1 MNTQTTDDLVEKAIN
16 RAKIWQDRAN
26 ELLTH
31 EEKGIQEQMMRL
43 LSHPMDKVVLTKM
56 IDQSFRSHDSKRVA
70 DQINTLLKKYGMPD
84 FFSKV
89 DKLLVQM
96 FLGFGRHFPEF
107 TVSKM
112 IDKMRHNSSRAI
124 IAGEKAVLHAH
135 LKKRKKQG
143 VRMNITHLGE
153 AVLGEGE
160 ANHRLKTYLKDLE
173 DPQIEYISVKI
184 STIYSQIHSLA
195 FDHTVDVLVDRLSQL
210 YRQAARHEFIRPDRT
225 RVPKFVNLDMEEYR
239 DLKITTAAFIK
250 TLSQPEFISHS
261 AGIVLQAYL
270 PDSFDIQRRL
280 IDWAKKRVVTGGS
293 PIKIRIVKGAN
304 MEMEQVESALH
315 NWPLATY
322 DNKLDV
328 DANFKRMVHFGM
340 DPENIRAANLGIAS
354 HNLFELA
361 YAFELGKKY
370 DLSDHFYFEMLEGMA
385 DHVRRAL
392 SEMAGD
398 VLLYAPVAS
407 KEEFIN
413 AIAYL
418 IRRLDENTA
427 EENFLRHAP
436 NLKTDSTAW
445 VFLKDRFIASVDRM
459 EVVGEKP
466 HRNQDRCREIN
477 SAKLGTYYENEFRN
491 EPDTDWTL
499 ASNREWARA
508 IREKWQ
514 KSPDDPP
521 IQIPLVVAGREIYR
535 DRKIRSTMDPSQY
548 HDQVCVARFA
558 LAEGKDLMEAVVT
571 AKADPDSWRETS
583 SQDRHRIL
591 SQVAGNLRRARGDL
605 IGAAVA
611 NTGKIFTEADGE
623 VSEAVDFAEYYPFS
637 ARAFADIDH
646 INARG
651 KGVGVVVSPWNFPI
665 AIPCGGIVAV
675 LAAGN
680 TVIFKPS
687 SDAVL
692 VAWELCRCFWE
703 AGVSRNTLQLL
714 PCTGNRLGKDLISH
728 PDIDFIILTGGTAT
742 GLAMLTEKPD
752 VFLAAETGG
761 KNATIV
767 TAMSDRG
774 QAIKNVVYSAFG
786 HCGQKCSATSLLILE
801 KEVFDDPHFKKQL
814 VDAARSLSVG
824 SAWDFHNRMGPM
836 IRPIGDDLE
845 KALTRLEPDE
855 SWALKPEKVDDNPQL
870 WTPGIKWNV
879 QPGST
884 THRTEFFGPLLGVMR
899 ADNLSQATDYAN
911 QTGYGLTSGLESLDC
926 REQDEWKAR
935 IKAGNLY
942 INRGT
947 TGAIVLRQPFG
958 GMGKSALG
966 PGIKAGGP
974 HYVTQ
979 FMNFTETDLPRVG
992 AIKKET
998 RLLRLAQKW
1007 QEQIVWGRYPE
1018 IAYDLNKTVRAI
1030 KSYLYHA
1037 EQTFFCEKDYFH
1049 LRGQDNILRYLP
1061 FSEIVVRV
1069 HTDDSLFDT
1078 LGRIAAVIIARS
1090 RPIISVPLNLDNRV
1104 TAFLSGRKG
1113 KELLREAGIVRQ
1125 SDKEL
1130 IATMSRVQRIR
1141 YAAPERVPTA
1151 VFNAAAKVGFYIA
1164 RSSVLMDG
1172 SIELIH
1178 YFINQSICD
1187 AYHRYGNLGERGI
1200 VNEVDDS

>member
-1 MNTQTTDDLVEKAIN
+1 MLWTGKAESNHQDGPGGSGEEFFHMNTQTTDDLVEKAIN

-143 VRMNITHLGE
+143 VRMNINHLGE

-280 IDWAKKRVVTGGS
+280 IVWAKKRVVTGGS
-293 PIKIRIVKGAN
+293 PFKIRIVMGAN

-385 DHVRRAL
+385 DHARRAL

-477 SAKLGTYYENEFRN
+477 SAKLGTYYENEF
-491 EPDTDWTL
+491 
-499 ASNREWARA
+499 
-508 IREKWQ
+508 
-514 KSPDDPP
+514 
-521 IQIPLVVAGREIYR
+521 
-535 DRKIRSTMDPSQY
+535 
-548 HDQVCVARFA
+548 
-558 LAEGKDLMEAVVT
+558 
-571 AKADPDSWRETS
+571 
-583 SQDRHRIL
+583 
-591 SQVAGNLRRARGDL
+591 
-605 IGAAVA
+605 
-611 NTGKIFTEADGE
+611 
-623 VSEAVDFAEYYPFS
+623 
-637 ARAFADIDH
+637 
-646 INARG
+646 IN
-651 KGVGVVVSPWNFPI
+651 
-665 AIPCGGIVAV
+665 
-675 LAAGN
+675 
-680 TVIFKPS
+680 
-687 SDAVL
+687 
-692 VAWELCRCFWE
+692 
-703 AGVSRNTLQLL
+703 
-714 PCTGNRLGKDLISH
+714 
-728 PDIDFIILTGGTAT
+728 
-742 GLAMLTEKPD
+742 
-752 VFLAAETGG
+752 
-761 KNATIV
+761 
-767 TAMSDRG
+767 
-774 QAIKNVVYSAFG
+774 
-786 HCGQKCSATSLLILE
+786 
-801 KEVFDDPHFKKQL
+801 
-814 VDAARSLSVG
+814 
-824 SAWDFHNRMGPM
+824 
-836 IRPIGDDLE
+836 
-845 KALTRLEPDE
+845 
-855 SWALKPEKVDDNPQL
+855 
-870 WTPGIKWNV
+870 
-879 QPGST
+879 
-884 THRTEFFGPLLGVMR
+884 
-899 ADNLSQATDYAN
+899 
-911 QTGYGLTSGLESLDC
+911 
-926 REQDEWKAR
+926 
-935 IKAGNLY
+935 
-942 INRGT
+942 
-947 TGAIVLRQPFG
+947 
-958 GMGKSALG
+958 
-966 PGIKAGGP
+966 
-974 HYVTQ
+974 
-979 FMNFTETDLPRVG
+979 
-992 AIKKET
+992 
-998 RLLRLAQKW
+998 
-1007 QEQIVWGRYPE
+1007 
-1018 IAYDLNKTVRAI
+1018 
-1030 KSYLYHA
+1030 
-1037 EQTFFCEKDYFH
+1037 
-1049 LRGQDNILRYLP
+1049 
-1061 FSEIVVRV
+1061 
-1069 HTDDSLFDT
+1069 
-1078 LGRIAAVIIARS
+1078 
-1090 RPIISVPLNLDNRV
+1090 
-1104 TAFLSGRKG
+1104 
-1113 KELLREAGIVRQ
+1113 
-1125 SDKEL
+1125 
-1130 IATMSRVQRIR
+1130 
-1141 YAAPERVPTA
+1141 
-1151 VFNAAAKVGFYIA
+1151 
-1164 RSSVLMDG
+1164 
-1172 SIELIH
+1172 
-1178 YFINQSICD
+1178 
-1187 AYHRYGNLGERGI
+1187 
-1200 VNEVDDS
+1200 